1 CSPAAG
7 FFFFDPSQIDLLCS
21 ASARGD
27 LRRVLLLLQA
37 GADINGQN
45 KFKRTALQVAMLGNT
60 PLVEALL
67 AAGANPDARDP
78 LLNLTVT
85 HDAAREGFVDT
96 VRALI
101 AHGADVNL
109 ADDRGNLPLHLA
121 QREGHRL
128 ITYLHKSVKEKEK
141 NILLKTLTS
150 I

>member
-1 CSPAAG
+1 MSDDG
-7 FFFFDPSQIDLLCS
+7 RHSKGESSDMRRGSVWSS
-21 ASARGD
+21 A
-27 LRRVLLLLQA
+27 
-37 GADINGQN
+37 
-45 KFKRTALQVAMLGNT
+45 QVAMLGNT

-121 QREGHRL
+121 QREGHAE
-128 ITYLHKSVKEKEK
+128 VVQ
-141 NILLKTLTS
+141 LLLGHTADPGAT